1 MPGCPVPCGWGL
13 CHFSGK
19 PDHGKVCDKF
29 DSISL
34 DYFCDSRSVEHLD
47 LIKSD
52 VDGWDYELLLGAKE
66 SIRRFR
72 PIVIAELNHSLGW
85 RKHSKEDVK
94 HFLDEIGYVH
104 EVLDNPFPTN
114 WLMQSKD
121 NV

>member
-1 MPGCPVPCGWGL
+1 MNQIMAK
-13 CHFSGK
+13 F
-19 PDHGKVCDKF
+19 CDKF

-34 DYFCDSRSVEHLD
+34 DYFCDSRGIERLD
-47 LIKSD
+47 LMKSD

-72 PIVIAELNHSLGW
+72 PIVIAEVNHALGW
-85 RKHSKEDVK
+85 RKYSKEDVK
-94 HFLDEIGYVH
+94 HFLDEIGYVYK
-104 EVLDNPFPTN
+104 VLDYPFPTN